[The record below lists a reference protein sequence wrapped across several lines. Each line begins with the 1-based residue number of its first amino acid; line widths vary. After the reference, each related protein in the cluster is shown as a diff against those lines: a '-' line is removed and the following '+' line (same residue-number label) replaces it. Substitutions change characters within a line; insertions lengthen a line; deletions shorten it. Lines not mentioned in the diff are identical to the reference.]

1 MTGERRRARAITINR
16 WAQKIPFACQRR
28 GWLKCS
34 FAAKQPTSASV
45 KTKPSRHDPP
55 VHHSLLI
62 RREKSAIH
70 GEGVYAR
77 VAIPA
82 DHVIVEYTGERITKA
97 ESMRRE
103 EARLARLRRGLD
115 ASTYIFHLNQR
126 HDLDGRRG
134 GNTSRFINH
143 SCQPNCRSELRR
155 GRIYII
161 AIKDIAPG
169 EELTFDYGFPFREWK
184 ANPCRCG
191 TAACAGY
198 IVAEDQRW
206 RLLRHLRQSPVLETP
221 NIAPS

>member
-1 MTGERRRARAITINR
+1 MQPDSAR
-16 WAQKIPFACQRR
+16 
-28 GWLKCS
+28 
-34 FAAKQPTSASV
+34 V
-45 KTKPSRHDPP
+45 KTTSCRHEPP

-70 GEGVYAR
+70 GNGVYAR
-77 VAIPA
+77 IAIPA

-97 ESMRRE
+97 ESNRRE
-103 EARLARLRRGLD
+103 EARLARLSQGKD

-126 HDLDGRRG
+126 YDLDGRRG

-143 SCQPNCRSELRR
+143 SCRPNCRSELRR
-155 GRIYII
+155 GRIFII

-184 ANPCRCG
+184 QNPCRCG
-191 TAACAGY
+191 AETCAGY

-206 RLLRHLRQSPVLETP
+206 RLRRELERRQS
-221 NIAPS
+221 AA